1 MSGRELVRIAGTVPD
16 AVPQRAARAGARVA
30 ALGVATVGTAS
41 RLLRL
46 RSTSASDAAHE
57 RALVLRDAS
66 RRALELHGV
75 AVEQTGPLPLGP
87 ALLASNHV
95 SWLDPLVIASL
106 LPCVPI
112 SKLDVAR
119 WPVIGALARE
129 LGVIF
134 VSRGDARSGVRV
146 LNAAGESLARG
157 VSVLNFP
164 EGTTTE
170 GTTVLPFRPGL
181 FGVAVRLRIPVVPV
195 AIRYDPASLAWVG
208 DAPFLP
214 HYLTLAGRRQTRAF
228 VGVGTRILPGPAAG
242 ASDLARAAHVAVTGL
257 LQEI

>member
-1 MSGRELVRIAGTVPD
+1 MSGRQLVAATAEVLDPAPR
-16 AVPQRAARAGARVA
+16 RAARAGTRVA
-30 ALGVATVGTAS
+30 ALGMATVGTAR
-41 RLLRL
+41 RLRRL
-46 RSTSASDAAHE
+46 RSTSARDAARE

-66 RRALELHGV
+66 RRVLALHGIALEH
-75 AVEQTGPLPLGP
+75 AGPLPLGP
-87 ALLASNHV
+87 ALIASNHV

-119 WPVIGALARE
+119 WPVVGAIARE

-134 VSRGDARSGVRV
+134 VSRGDARSGARV

-214 HYLTLAGRRQTRAF
+214 HYLTLAARRQTRAF
-228 VGVGTRILPGPAAG
+228 VQVGTPIVPGPGAG
-242 ASDLARAAHVAVTGL
+242 ASDLARAAHAAVADL
-257 LQEI
+257 LRET